1 VDTSSE
7 ACFWRDRCATR
18 EKRSAVSER
27 AIILAVVAFFR
38 RLRAAAVVC
47 LSPGVGGPGNERG
60 GFSRGVAAGP
70 GVRSGWIDGW
80 IGG

>member
-7 ACFWRDRCATR
+7 VCFWRDRCATR

-38 RLRAAAVVC
+38 RIRAAAVVC
-47 LSPGVGGPGNERG
+47 FSPGVGGPGNERG
-60 GFSRGVAAGP
+60 GFSKAVAAVQ
-70 GVRSGWIDGW
+70 GVRSG
-80 IGG
+80 